1 MAKTDDDNKSRQ
13 HLTVV
18 PNMMPTAG
26 GGLSFLP
33 RSYGEVRL
41 LATDLAASGAGVRKE
56 FRNNVPLCVVVVMD
70 ALHWGMLPTS
80 VIRKSYCVQDTVC
93 YEAQLIHAVINT
105 RAGLLDDLEVTYEGE
120 GPTRRCTV
128 VGTLNRGKRKPRS
141 YISPMVKDI
150 RVKNS
155 PLWQSDLDQQ
165 LHYFSVRNWAR
176 KWCPEVIL
184 GVYTKD
190 EIESG
195 EITTEDRAAAIE
207 HQAAM
212 IDVLDDEGE
221 LDPNAPPPSAPL
233 VHRYSYALE
242 SCRNEA
248 EIMAVQYKFQPEIES
263 SDEATKPPLRE
274 LLKAHLRRV
283 RAELPYNEVMEFS
296 AAFREVSKESTDDN
310 ADSAKRV
317 SSDAESHGEPRPD

>member
-1 MAKTDDDNKSRQ
+1 MQSNDDKRQ

-33 RSYGEVRL
+33 RSFGEVRL
-41 LATDLAASGAGVRKE
+41 LAQDLANSGPGVRKE
-56 FRNNVPLCVVVVMD
+56 FRNNVSLCVVVVMD
-70 ALHWGMLPTS
+70 ALHWGMLPTQT
-80 VIRKSYCVQDTVC
+80 IRKAYVVADCVC
-93 YEAQLIHAVINT
+93 YEAQLVHAVINT
-105 RAGLLDDLEVTYEGE
+105 RAGLVDDLEESFEGE
-120 GPTRRCTV
+120 GRDMKCTV
-128 VGTLNRGKRKPRS
+128 VGTLDRGKRKPRE
-141 YISPMVKDI
+141 YESPMIKNIKVQ
-150 RVKNS
+150 NS
-155 PLWQSDLDQQ
+155 PLWQSDPKQQ

-195 EITTEDRAAAIE
+195 EITAEDRAAAIE
-207 HQAAM
+207 HKAAM
-212 IDVLDDEGE
+212 IDVLDDESE
-221 LDPNAPPPSAPL
+221 IDPNAPPPSAPL

-242 SCRNEA
+242 QCRNEA
-248 EIMAVQYKFQPEIES
+248 EIMAVQYKFQPEIEAA
-263 SDEATKPPLRE
+263 DETAKPPLRE

-296 AAFREVSKESTDDN
+296 AAFRAKESSDDN
-310 ADSAKRV
+310 TDSAKRV
-317 SSDAESHGEPRPD
+317 SSDAESNVESRPD